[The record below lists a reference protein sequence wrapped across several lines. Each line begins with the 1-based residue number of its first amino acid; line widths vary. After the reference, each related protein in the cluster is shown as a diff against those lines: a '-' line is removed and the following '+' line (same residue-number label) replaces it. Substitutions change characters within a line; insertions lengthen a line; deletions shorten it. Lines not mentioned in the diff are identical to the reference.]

1 MGLNKSKYTS
11 LISCFSRFNQ
21 VLIMLINAQKTLV
34 TMLQWLFF
42 SMSGGKSFFAS
53 VTPLRELK
61 VSLHGRLLVA
71 VEN

>member
-1 MGLNKSKYTS
+1 MGLNKSKYKS
-11 LISCFSRFNQ
+11 LISCFSRLNQ

-42 SMSGGKSFFAS
+42 SMGGGKSFFAS
-53 VTPLRELK
+53 VMLLRELK
-61 VSLHGRLLVA
+61 VHLQRRPLVA